1 MAGTKQFEDLIA
13 WQKARE
19 LARAVYHATRQPA
32 FGQDL
37 GLKRQIQRASVS
49 VMSNIAEGYERGSQK
64 EFSRFLAISK
74 ASCAEVRSLL
84 YVAADA
90 GYVPPPTFEDFMAK
104 AEEASRIISGL
115 RTSVQQHE

>member
-1 MAGTKQFEDLIA
+1 
-13 WQKARE
+13 
-19 LARAVYHATRQPA
+19 VYHATRQPS

-37 GLKRQIQRASVS
+37 GLKKQIQRAAVS
-49 VMSNIAEGYERGSQK
+49 VMSNIAEGYERGSRK

-84 YVAADA
+84 YVAADV
-90 GYVPPPTFEDFMAK
+90 GYMPPPTFGDLMAK

-115 RTSVQQHE
+115 RTSVQQCE